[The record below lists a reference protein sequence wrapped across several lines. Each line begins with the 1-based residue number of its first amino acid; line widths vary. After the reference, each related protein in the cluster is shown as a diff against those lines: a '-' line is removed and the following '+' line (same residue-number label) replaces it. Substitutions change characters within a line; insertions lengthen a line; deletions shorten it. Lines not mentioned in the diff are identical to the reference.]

1 MGVVLEAEDIK
12 LNSTEL
18 MKERLSGIG
27 TIPVA
32 GGDPKILIDADKKG
46 LWYSCCR
53 WSPDGRKIAFILF
66 DYERHRKKE
75 GGYSIWTMDADGRER
90 KMITKGGEYV
100 RKKEGGYSIWTMDA
114 DGRERKM
121 ITKGGE
127 YVLCWPPDGKEIIY
141 EKRIKGMDFEL
152 YKIRLEG
159 GEPVKLNIRGASP
172 EFSPDGKRLA
182 YSRWIGGGYEFWL
195 VENIQK

>member
-66 DYERHRKKE
+66 DYERH
-75 GGYSIWTMDADGRER
+75 
-90 KMITKGGEYV
+90 